1 MNECM
6 GESSHLEKNLYSAIV
21 GRIAEI
27 NTIQFTDGVEIT
39 GVRIFCM
46 LYLSTSE
53 RKMLKSLIVIVN
65 SSISPLSSISLCPT

>member
-6 GESSHLEKNLYSAIV
+6 GESRHLEKNLYSAIV
-21 GRIAEI
+21 GQIAEI

-39 GVRIFCM
+39 DVHIFCM

-65 SSISPLSSISLCPT
+65 SSISLFSSISLCPM